1 MIPHYY
7 EDPHALHVGTMP
19 NRAYYIPASRR
30 SDALVEHRET
40 SDRFQLLN
48 GSWKFRYY
56 ASIYDLQDAFYE
68 IGYDAS
74 AFDSIPVPSVW
85 QNHGYDHHQYTNIRY
100 PFPAD
105 PPYVPKENPC
115 GAYLYD
121 FTYQKDAAAPR
132 AFLNFEGVASCFYVW
147 LNGQFVGYS
156 QVAHS
161 TSEFDVTKFLQ
172 NGTNHLAVL
181 VLKWCDGSYMEDQ
194 DMFRMNGIFRD
205 VYLLHRPEQ
214 CIEDYFIT
222 TDIHGSTAE
231 VAARLRYYDSAVATR
246 ITLYDA
252 AGTIVGSVTP
262 VEAPDDAEFPYHAE
276 ITIVDPTLWNAEQP
290 YLYTL
295 VLDTPNEIITDR
307 VGIREVHVANNQ
319 IYVNGQSI
327 KFHGV
332 NRHESDPVTGYAVG
346 FEQTKKDLLMIK
358 KHNFNAIRTS
368 HYPDVPYFYQLC
380 DQYGFFVIDEA
391 DNESHGASEYY
402 CEGNES
408 WPNHVENWNKPI
420 ADNPEFTEATVDRTR
435 RCVERDKNRP
445 CVIIWSMGNESAYGC
460 TFEEALAWTK
470 SFDPRRLTHYESAQY
485 RSKNRKYDF
494 SNIDMFSNMYPSLE
508 SIQEY
513 LDNEPDKPYI
523 MCEYSHC
530 MGNGPGD
537 LEDYFQFIQSH
548 DGLVG
553 GFLWEWCDHAIYRG
567 KAANGKDMYAY
578 GGDSGETIH
587 DGNFCMDGLVYP
599 DRRPHTGLLEFKN
612 INRPVRIT
620 GYDETNGVLTLHN
633 YMDFT
638 DIKDYLTM
646 SYEVMRDGQ
655 VAASGDI
662 DTPSIAPHS
671 VGTIRLSPVTNIQ
684 KSLSDLYA
692 ASHADISGSSDVT
705 DRSSVVECSD
715 VADCTK
721 DIITHRMFLRV
732 IYKAACDSAFVKKG
746 DVLGFDEIELATQKQ
761 NADKVLD
768 KASSLDK
775 AQNLAEQ
782 YLTTQDT
789 ASAHLHVSE
798 SDTEFVVSGSNFE
811 YIFDRNT
818 GNFTGFAMDG
828 QELLAAP
835 CDKTIWRAPT
845 DNDRN
850 IKNEWLRAHYDMI
863 SERTYET
870 GCIIKDGCAVISCTS
885 SLSAPTVQPVLRI
898 NAEWIITPE
907 GTIKSKM
914 HVKKNA
920 EFPTLP
926 RFGVRMILR
935 EDMRNVIIS
944 VWVHMKAT
952 QTSTMQAGM
961 AHFLHPLTRCTRTIS
976 CHRKMEATLTVAL
989 FRSVPLEQ
997 ATSLTGIAPTK
1008 ITLSTVHHIRAFAM
1022 RRQPKRSQLQQPTA

>member
-1 MIPHYY
+1 MIIPCYY
-7 EDPHALHVGTMP
+7 EDPHTLHVGTMP
-19 NRAYYIPASRR
+19 NRAYYIPASQR
-30 SDALVEHRET
+30 SDALVERRET

-68 IGYDAS
+68 VGYDAS

-115 GAYLYD
+115 GAYLCD

-172 NGTNHLAVL
+172 DGTNHLAVL

-222 TDIHGSTAE
+222 TDLHGSTAE
-231 VAARLRYYDSAVATR
+231 VAVRLRYYDSAVATR

-252 AGTIVGSVTP
+252 AGTMVGSVTP
-262 VEAPDDAEFPYHAE
+262 VEAPDDAAFPYHAE

-295 VLDTPNEIITDR
+295 VLDTPSETITDR

-435 RCVERDKNRP
+435 RCAERDKNRP

-553 GFLWEWCDHAIYRG
+553 GFLWEWCDHGIYKG
-567 KAANGKDMYAY
+567 KMPDGRDIYYY
-578 GGDSGETIH
+578 GGDHNEWPH

-599 DRRPHTGLLEFKN
+599 DRTPHTGLMEFKN
-612 INRPVRIT
+612 VYRPVRVT
-620 GYDETNGVLTLHN
+620 GYDAEKGTLTIKN
-633 YMDFT
+633 YMNFVNL
-638 DIKDYLTM
+638 KDYAVLG
-646 SYEVMRDGQ
+646 YEVLVDGE
-655 VAASGDI
+655 VTESGKITDEALLELAAGCEKTI
-662 DTPSIAPHS
+662 PLAIS
-671 VGTIRLSPVTNIQ
+671 VPEQGKCALKVTWYQKQATEVLPEQFELGFEEVPV
-684 KSLSDLYA
+684 K
-692 ASHADISGSSDVT
+692 
-705 DRSSVVECSD
+705 
-715 VADCTK
+715 TK
-721 DIITHRMFLRV
+721 DNQNQ
-732 IYKAACDSAFVKKG
+732 KAKEMMKRPEG
-746 DVLGFDEIELATQKQ
+746 T
-761 NADKVLD
+761 
-768 KASSLDK
+768 ASFGWKEDDHYLTVSTEQFSYTYNKFTGLFEEMCY
-775 AQNLAEQ
+775 ANQNL
-782 YLTTQDT
+782 L
-789 ASAHLHVSE
+789 
-798 SDTEFVVSGSNFE
+798 
-811 YIFDRNT
+811 DRP
-818 GNFTGFAMDG
+818 M
-828 QELLAAP
+828 ELN
-835 CDKTIWRAPT
+835 IWRAPT

-850 IKNEWLRAHYDMI
+850 IKNTWMRAQYD
-863 SERTYET
+863 RTVTRAYET
-870 GCIIKDGCAVISCTS
+870 TAKEENGCVEIETSYSISSPALQRILAGVIKWTIYSDGTTDVHVEAKKD
-885 SLSAPTVQPVLRI
+885 PV
-898 NAEWIITPE
+898 
-907 GTIKSKM
+907 
-914 HVKKNA
+914 
-920 EFPTLP
+920 FPVLP
-926 RFGVRMILR
+926 RFGLR
-935 EDMRNVIIS
+935 LFLPESFAELTYCGLGPVESYVDKHQASYHGVFHSTPAEQQEDYIRPQENGSHYDCDYASLANDRVVLTAVGEKTFSFQAS
-944 VWVHMKAT
+944 VYTQEELTEKAHNYELKPCG
-952 QTSTMQAGM
+952 STVFCIDYRQAGIGS
-961 AHFLHPLTRCTRTIS
+961 AS
-976 CHRKMEATLTVAL
+976 CGPML
-989 FRSVPLEQ
+989 LEKYQ
-997 ATSLTGIAPTK
+997 LKENEIK
-1008 ITLSTVHHIRAFAM
+1008 FAV
-1022 RRQPKRSQLQQPTA
+1022 RLKPELL

>member
-7 EDPHALHVGTMP
+7 EDPHTLHVGTMP

-68 IGYDAS
+68 VGYDAS

-172 NGTNHLAVL
+172 DGTNHLAVL

-222 TDIHGSTAE
+222 TDIHGSTAG
-231 VAARLRYYDSAVATR
+231 VAVRLRYYDSAVATR

-252 AGTIVGSVTP
+252 AGTMVGSVTP
-262 VEAPDDAEFPYHAE
+262 VEAPDDAAFPYHAE

-295 VLDTPNEIITDR
+295 VLDTPNETITDR

-494 SNIDMFSNMYPSLE
+494 SNIDMFSNTLLSKAFRNIWTTSRTNPISCA
-508 SIQEY
+508 STATAWATA
-513 LDNEPDKPYI
+513 P
-523 MCEYSHC
+523 
-530 MGNGPGD
+530 
-537 LEDYFQFIQSH
+537 
-548 DGLVG
+548 
-553 GFLWEWCDHAIYRG
+553 AIW
-567 KAANGKDMYAY
+567 
-578 GGDSGETIH
+578 
-587 DGNFCMDGLVYP
+587 
-599 DRRPHTGLLEFKN
+599 
-612 INRPVRIT
+612 RIT
-620 GYDETNGVLTLHN
+620 SSSFRAMMAWSAVSCGSGATTV
-633 YMDFT
+633 F
-638 DIKDYLTM
+638 IKGRCQTAAASIITAATTM
-646 SYEVMRDGQ
+646 SGRMTATSAWTVWSTPT
-655 VAASGDI
+655 AAR
-662 DTPSIAPHS
+662 TPGCWSLRMSIA
-671 VGTIRLSPVTNIQ
+671 R
-684 KSLSDLYA
+684 
-692 ASHADISGSSDVT
+692 
-705 DRSSVVECSD
+705 
-715 VADCTK
+715 
-721 DIITHRMFLRV
+721 RV
-732 IYKAACDSAFVKKG
+732 
-746 DVLGFDEIELATQKQ
+746 L
-761 NADKVLD
+761 
-768 KASSLDK
+768 
-775 AQNLAEQ
+775 
-782 YLTTQDT
+782 
-789 ASAHLHVSE
+789 
-798 SDTEFVVSGSNFE
+798 
-811 YIFDRNT
+811 
-818 GNFTGFAMDG
+818 
-828 QELLAAP
+828 
-835 CDKTIWRAPT
+835 
-845 DNDRN
+845 
-850 IKNEWLRAHYDMI
+850 
-863 SERTYET
+863 
-870 GCIIKDGCAVISCTS
+870 
-885 SLSAPTVQPVLRI
+885 
-898 NAEWIITPE
+898 
-907 GTIKSKM
+907 
-914 HVKKNA
+914 
-920 EFPTLP
+920 
-926 RFGVRMILR
+926 
-935 EDMRNVIIS
+935 
-944 VWVHMKAT
+944 
-952 QTSTMQAGM
+952 
-961 AHFLHPLTRCTRTIS
+961 
-976 CHRKMEATLTVAL
+976 
-989 FRSVPLEQ
+989 
-997 ATSLTGIAPTK
+997 
-1008 ITLSTVHHIRAFAM
+1008 
-1022 RRQPKRSQLQQPTA
+1022 